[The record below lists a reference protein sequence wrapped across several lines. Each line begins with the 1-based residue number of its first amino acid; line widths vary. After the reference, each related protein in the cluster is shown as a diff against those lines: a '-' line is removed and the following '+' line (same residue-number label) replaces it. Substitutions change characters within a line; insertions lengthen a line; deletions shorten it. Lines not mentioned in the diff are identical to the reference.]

1 MVRLLTFVMCDVY
14 RFIPKYFEK
23 DIESG
28 MPRLTEAGRRAVEE
42 ELKEDLLVTSAS
54 AKPTLSTA

>member
-1 MVRLLTFVMCDVY
+1 MAY

-42 ELKEDLLVTSAS
+42 ELKEDLPATSAS
-54 AKPTLSTA
+54 AKPTLSAA